1 MRRSSCAGVGKGFLV
16 ALWDDCINRIIKLF
30 CAEEVELIRSET
42 GACPEADEER
52 VSMCGLVRQLCLWRG
67 EERGAC
73 SGSVMGED
81 PAMSLSSKLL
91 WTYGELPY
99 ILAYYAV
106 GMTVTFCALSK
117 GAADKVMCTDLV
129 SIGLSNPRERLSA
142 MTPCWHVAQ
151 LLPLLADAC
160 ARMRS
165 SVYSDYSRVQSS
177 SCKVV
182 EVMVSHVRKVY
193 PSRRRWTAVKRMYE
207 VLAEQRIPF
216 AERLVRCDEMRL
228 SLDFKPRGE
237 PLRPT
242 SVEGLLQALKCV
254 CTALVALHNVS
265 LMHRDVRWENVM
277 KRRDI
282 QEEEQWFL
290 IDFDDAVFASASA
303 SASTSALSPPPRED
317 PAFHFYF
324 PHRLS
329 PTHHA
334 PEMSRGMHGLKVDV
348 WGLGYLIH
356 TCALLD
362 LPSHLHDLQLR
373 FMDPDPNLRP
383 SIDDCLYLLVQL
395 QSSLHYHH
403 HRIN

>member
-1 MRRSSCAGVGKGFLV
+1 
-16 ALWDDCINRIIKLF
+16 
-30 CAEEVELIRSET
+30 
-42 GACPEADEER
+42 
-52 VSMCGLVRQLCLWRG
+52 
-67 EERGAC
+67 
-73 SGSVMGED
+73 MGED
-81 PAMSLSSKLL
+81 PAMSLTSKLL

-117 GAADKVMCTDLV
+117 GAADKVVCTDLV
-129 SIGLSNPRERLSA
+129 SIGLSNPRDRLSA

-193 PSRRRWTAVKRMYE
+193 PSRRQWAAVKRMYE

-228 SLDFKPRGE
+228 SLDFKPRGTVAGAE
-237 PLRPT
+237 M
-242 SVEGLLQALKCV
+242 CV
-254 CTALVALHNVS
+254 HNVS

-290 IDFDDAVFASASA
+290 IDFDDAIFASVSASSSS
-303 SASTSALSPPPRED
+303 SASTSARSPPPHED

-324 PHRLS
+324 PHHLS

-356 TCALLD
+356 TCALPD

-383 SIDDCLYLLVQL
+383 SIDDYLLFQL
-395 QSSLHYHH
+395 QIVPSLPPSY
-403 HRIN
+403 N